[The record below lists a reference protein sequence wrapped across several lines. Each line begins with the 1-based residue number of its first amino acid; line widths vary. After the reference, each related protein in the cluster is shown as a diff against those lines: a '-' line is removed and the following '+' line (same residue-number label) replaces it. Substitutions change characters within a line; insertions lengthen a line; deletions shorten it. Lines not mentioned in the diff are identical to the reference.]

1 METHVMSRGHALHH
15 LQVEYKMPKET
26 CGRPRWMPS
35 CGNSRASSVLR
46 KREQTL
52 WARAAMRTGPWSA
65 GRDARHHSRSMYC
78 PNFKESSRNV
88 RRCMA
93 EEPSRLSGSDASMLD
108 VPGLVPA
115 PRRSESERIAEALR
129 KWLPSWIPPE
139 LVKRMYVTFLMLL
152 LARVGHYIPLPGLD
166 VRQLMDP
173 TANQESIPKS
183 LTAALTGTASEIGG
197 NIYLLSITPYM
208 TAGLTLAALQL
219 IPETRRHLDSLRDEG
234 RSGRET
240 INNYSGVLFIIAA
253 LIQAFMNAS
262 KLNSI
267 ALHAG
272 RMFQLQTAVTL
283 MAGAVLCKFAVQR
296 IDHLG
301 LGDGTGVIIGAGIAL
316 STNVKILEST
326 RCMKNPFN
334 IDYLRGVDSS
344 TQVQ

>member
-1 METHVMSRGHALHH
+1 
-15 LQVEYKMPKET
+15 
-26 CGRPRWMPS
+26 
-35 CGNSRASSVLR
+35 
-46 KREQTL
+46 
-52 WARAAMRTGPWSA
+52 
-65 GRDARHHSRSMYC
+65 
-78 PNFKESSRNV
+78 
-88 RRCMA
+88 MA